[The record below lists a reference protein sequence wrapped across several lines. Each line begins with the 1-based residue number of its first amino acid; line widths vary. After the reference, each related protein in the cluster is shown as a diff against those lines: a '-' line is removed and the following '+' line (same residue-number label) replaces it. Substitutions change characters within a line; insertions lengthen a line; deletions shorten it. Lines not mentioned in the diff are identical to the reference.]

1 MRGVRKPV
9 VVKPASE
16 VKSEINVTPLVDVV
30 LVLLIIFMVI
40 MPMLTKELAVR
51 VPETETVAEPDD
63 APPDQLVIRIE
74 RSGERTINGEPAAAD
89 AYERILQEQLTSRRA
104 GGRTVFVSA
113 HDEAPYKVLVDTF
126 AAARRAGAQTLAM
139 LAEQP
144 EVAEAPQPQAP

>member
-40 MPMLTKELAVR
+40 MPMLQKELAVR
-51 VPETETVAEPDD
+51 VPDTETVSEPDD

-74 RSGERTINGEPAAAD
+74 RSGERTLNGEPASAD
-89 AYERILQEQLTSRRA
+89 AYERMLHEQLTSRSA
-104 GGRTVFVSA
+104 GRRTVFVSA
-113 HDEAPYKVLVDTF
+113 HDEAPYRVLVDTF

-144 EVAEAPQPQAP
+144 EVAEVPRP

>member
-1 MRGVRKPV
+1 VRGVRKPV
-9 VVKPASE
+9 VVKPASD

-40 MPMLTKELAVR
+40 MPMLQKELAVR
-51 VPETETVAEPDD
+51 VPETETANEPDE
-63 APPDQLVIRIE
+63 APPDQLVVRIE
-74 RSGERTINGEPAAAD
+74 RSGERTINGEPASAES
-89 AYERILQEQLTSRRA
+89 YERTLQEQLNARGPT
-104 GGRTVFVSA
+104 GRTVFVSA

-144 EVAEAPQPQAP
+144 EVAEAPQPAP